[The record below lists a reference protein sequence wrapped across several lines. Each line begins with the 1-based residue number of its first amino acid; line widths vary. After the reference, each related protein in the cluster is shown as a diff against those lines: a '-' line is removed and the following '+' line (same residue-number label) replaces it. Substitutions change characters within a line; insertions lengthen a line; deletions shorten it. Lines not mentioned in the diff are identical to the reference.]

1 MLQRIQSIYLLLT
14 VILSTITLCLPL
26 GTLTTDNGLADIYF
40 YGYALEEKA
49 VPLLPLVLGALL
61 LIVIIAGS
69 AAIFLFKHR
78 KVQLKIANL
87 VSVMLFLFFAT
98 FVGLTQI
105 EQFSGI
111 TPNWT
116 IALPFASL
124 IFVML
129 AKRGIIKDENLIKAA
144 DRIR

>member
-14 VILSTITLCLPL
+14 VVLSIITLCLPI
-26 GTLTTDNGLADIYF
+26 GTLIEGNRLIDVYF
-40 YGYALEEKA
+40 YGYTIEEKA
-49 VPLLPLVLGALL
+49 VPLLPMMLGTLL
-61 LIVIIAGS
+61 LIVVIAGF

-87 VSVMLFLFFAT
+87 ISIMLFLFFAT
-98 FVGLTQI
+98 FVGLTQM

-116 IALPFASL
+116 IVLPFVSL
-124 IFVML
+124 ICVML